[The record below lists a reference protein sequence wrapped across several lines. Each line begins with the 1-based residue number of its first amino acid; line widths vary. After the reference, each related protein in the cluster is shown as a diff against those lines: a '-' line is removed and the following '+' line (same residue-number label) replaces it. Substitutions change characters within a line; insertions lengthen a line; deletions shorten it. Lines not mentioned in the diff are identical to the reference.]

1 MTSDD
6 KKPDFSKGRHR
17 AMLTWQRQRMWSDE
31 AIERLANWIGLK
43 PGMSALDVGCGLGF
57 LGYTFWKHFGVGG
70 RYTGVD
76 IREKLL
82 VEAREASSEWATD
95 GVAEFVVGDVYKLPF
110 ADATFDWVACQTL
123 MIHLVN
129 PEDALGEMR
138 RVLKPGGL
146 FTCIEP
152 DNLRPSL
159 VSVASSLP
167 KLDLERQ
174 LLWHKVNIIANEG
187 RIKLGR
193 GDAGIAP
200 MLPHLMTVSGFKEID
215 IRMRDTVSFLEP
227 PYETEQQRESIAN
240 LKTHWVDDKNYHARS
255 AELREN
261 FLAGGGDPEDF
272 EKVAAAGEQLRQAQL
287 KQMDEGT
294 FFICG
299 AYPIYVI
306 KGRKPAG

>member
-1 MTSDD
+1 
-6 KKPDFSKGRHR
+6 
-17 AMLTWQRQRMWSDE
+17 
-31 AIERLANWIGLK
+31 
-43 PGMSALDVGCGLGF
+43 
-57 LGYTFWKHFGVGG
+57 
-70 RYTGVD
+70 VD

-82 VEAREASSEWATD
+82 EEAREASSEWAID
-95 GVAEFVVGDVYKLPF
+95 GVTEFVVGDVYQLPF
-110 ADATFDWVACQTL
+110 EIAAFDWVACQTL

-129 PEDALGEMR
+129 PEDALREMY

-146 FTCIEP
+146 ITCIEP

-167 KLDLERQ
+167 TLDIEQQ
-174 LLWHKVNIIANEG
+174 LLWHKVNLIANEG

-193 GDAGIAP
+193 GDAGVAP
-200 MLPHLMTVSGFKEID
+200 MLPHFMTVIGYKEID
-215 IRMRDTVSFLEP
+215 IRLRDTVSFLEP

-240 LKTHWVDDKNYHARS
+240 MKKHWVDDKNYHARS
-255 AELREN
+255 EELREN
-261 FLAGGGDPEDF
+261 FLAGGGDPAEFD
-272 EKVAAAGEQLRQAQL
+272 KVAAAGERLRQAQL

-306 KGRKPAG
+306 KGRKPA